1 MTTTTNEKVRQA
13 FEGYRGVRVVNGD
26 PPASQLDGGE
36 IWFDTSTSTW
46 RGYDGTSFGSFGF
59 TADA

>member
-13 FEGYRGVRVVNGD
+13 FEGYRAVRILDSD
-26 PPASQLDGGE
+26 PAESQLSGGE
-36 IWFDTSTSTW
+36 IWFDGTDW
-46 RGYDGTSFGSFGF
+46 RGYDGTSYVTFDV